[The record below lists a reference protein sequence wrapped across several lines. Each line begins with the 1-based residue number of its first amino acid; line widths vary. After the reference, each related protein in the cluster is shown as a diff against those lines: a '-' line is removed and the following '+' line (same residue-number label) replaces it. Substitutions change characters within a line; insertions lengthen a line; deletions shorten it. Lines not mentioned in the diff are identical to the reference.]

1 METPAVPIRIGK
13 LVTGILLAAWAS
25 VASGAERFTGRIF
38 DMGGT
43 VPGWAEPFVLH
54 IDGFSS
60 DAEISRLTSAL
71 KEKGTSGV
79 HGALL
84 GTKQKGWIRI
94 GGEPV
99 PFCGIARSGALP
111 DGGRVV
117 RVLTERAI
125 MPVEK
130 RVSPRAGD
138 YPFGWIEL
146 KLDSNGK
153 GEGQLTAA
161 ASVRVTGN
169 ELEMVGFGEKPFPL
183 RDVRTEKAE

>member
-1 METPAVPIRIGK
+1 MGSRLRIGK
-13 LVTGILLAAWAS
+13 LAIGILLAAWTAA
-25 VASGAERFTGRIF
+25 ASGSERFTGRII

-60 DAEISRLTSAL
+60 DAEIARLTSAL
-71 KEKGTSGV
+71 KEKGTSGL
-79 HGALL
+79 HAALL
-84 GTKQKGWIRI
+84 ATKQNGWVRI

-99 PFCGIARSGALP
+99 PFYGIARSGALP
-111 DGGRVV
+111 DGTRVV

-130 RVSPRAGD
+130 RVSSRAGD

-146 KLDSNGK
+146 KLDANGK
-153 GEGQLTAA
+153 GEGRLTAA
-161 ASVRVTGN
+161 ASVRVTGSDV
-169 ELEMVGFGEKPFPL
+169 EMVGFGEKPFQL
-183 RDVRTEKAE
+183 RDVRVETAE